1 MRQLRTALETSPV
14 EEILVRLGELAP
26 IFRQGAGEAERLARL
41 PKQVASALLRY
52 GLFRLW
58 VPKKCAGF
66 ELDLSEAL
74 EVFEGAARL
83 DGSIGW
89 AVMIGSY
96 GGLFASQLDAATAN
110 TVFARPEAVIANA
123 MVPDGR
129 AVRVAGGYRVTGCW
143 HYATGAHYA
152 TAFVVNCI
160 VMENGTLTFGA
171 NGRPITRALLLD
183 SSQVAI
189 LPAWDAS
196 GLRGTGSDDF
206 EVRDVLVPEQRSFSL
221 TNPAPREPGALYRMP
236 LPTAM
241 ELSIT
246 AVALGIVRHALD
258 DFAAFTRRKKAAG
271 QGVALAADPVVH
283 ARYAEARV
291 TWGLIKAGMDSLA
304 RRVWQDAL
312 ANRTLSNTE
321 LSEVTASC
329 TLSVSKLR
337 GAVSELVALAG
348 MNAIQPDSELARAW
362 RDLQALAAH
371 GAVSP
376 RHLTTIGA
384 TLLAVSEPLGH

>member
-26 IFRQGAGEAERLARL
+26 IFRQHAGEAERLARL
-41 PKQVASALLRY
+41 PKPVASALLRC

-66 ELDLSEAL
+66 ELDLPEAL
-74 EVFEGAARL
+74 EVFESAARL

-110 TVFARPEAVIANA
+110 TVFARPEAVIASVT
-123 MVPDGR
+123 VPDGR

-143 HYATGAHYA
+143 HYATGAHYG
-152 TAFVVNCI
+152 TAFVANCI
-160 VMENGTLTFGA
+160 LVEGGTLTFGE

-221 TNPAPREPGALYRMP
+221 THPTPREPGALYRMP
-236 LPTAM
+236 LQTAM

-246 AVALGIVRHALD
+246 AVALGIMRHALD
-258 DFAAFTRRKKAAG
+258 DFAAFTRRKKVAG
-271 QGVALAADPVVH
+271 QGTVLADDPVVQ

-329 TLSVSKLR
+329 TLSVGKLR
-337 GAVSELVALAG
+337 LALSELIALSG

-362 RDLQALAAH
+362 RDLQALTAH

-384 TLLAVSEPLGH
+384 TLLAVSEPLAH